1 MANVSLFSFCYPHTC
16 RIVLVQ
22 RSGESKL
29 SEEVR
34 KFNLGEEAPYRMKI
48 HPSRKSAVVSMATG
62 GFKVVRIE
70 MEDGEAIPS
79 LSWPL
84 ASIMS
89 AAEKCSFVGVIKCIS
104 FSSDGTHLAL
114 GTEDGKIHIL
124 AWPSLV
130 RKGEIDGTK
139 NRNKGIRNIDFSS
152 AHGDDIL
159 CVVDESGVCSLWN
172 MENFECLYELAKPK
186 DLPRLLYF
194 RCISALDEDGIVFY
208 AAGNMKGMGYI
219 VRFRQSSSGDLS
231 VDTISKAG
239 AIPSPVSAIDLSHD
253 GSLIAAVTPDADQCL
268 FSTSTLNKIKH
279 VKGAH
284 LTFATAVAF
293 TVDDSAMVS
302 VSADAS
308 ATLTSTKAHYSSS
321 VLLRVV
327 VLTLVI
333 VILAIILHAIRHH
346 GSSNPEFILKL
357 ANSLPPWAKNA
368 MLSVH

>member
-1 MANVSLFSFCYPHTC
+1 M
-16 RIVLVQ
+16 LVQ
-22 RSGESKL
+22 RCGESKL
-29 SEEVR
+29 SEEVS

-62 GFKVVRIE
+62 GFKVVKIE

-84 ASIMS
+84 PSIMS

-124 AWPSLV
+124 SWPSLG
-130 RKGEIDGTK
+130 RKGEIDGTQ
-139 NRNKGIRNIDFSS
+139 NRNKGIRNIDFSA

-159 CVVDESGVCSLWN
+159 CVVDESGVCTLWN
-172 MENFECLYELAKPK
+172 MENLECLHEIAKPK

-194 RCISALDEDGIVFY
+194 RCMSALNEDGIVFY

-219 VRFRQSSSGDLS
+219 VRWKQDSNGDLRI
-231 VDTISKAG
+231 DTISKTG
-239 AIPSPVSAIDLSHD
+239 AIPAPVSAIDLSHD
-253 GSLIAAVTPDADQCL
+253 GSLLAAVTPDADQCL
-268 FSTSTLNKIKH
+268 FSTRSLKKIKH

-293 TVDDSAMVS
+293 TVDDSAIVS

-308 ATLTSTKAHYSSS
+308 ATLTNTKAHYNSSA
-321 VLLRVV
+321 LLRVV
-327 VLTLVI
+327 VSALVI
-333 VILAIILHAIRHH
+333 AILAILLHAVRYH
-346 GSSNPEFILKL
+346 GSSNPEFILRL